1 MSPSQSGI
9 SCVLGVS
16 RKPCRTNLG
25 APARSISIFNDGTD
39 QVSSWRYGGSG
50 LAEYDEM
57 EGRAWDR
64 QSEDGVLTKGTL
76 ATECL
81 GAKPTYLGKMGAN
94 EVC

>member
-1 MSPSQSGI
+1 M
-9 SCVLGVS
+9 
-16 RKPCRTNLG
+16 
-25 APARSISIFNDGTD
+25 
-39 QVSSWRYGGSG
+39 
-50 LAEYDEM
+50 AEYDEM
-57 EGRAWDR
+57 ERRAWDR